1 MFWVVEEEDKP
12 LPACQNHENQWE
24 TIVKPLET
32 NVFFAK
38 SLEINVLAVGS
49 KSKCLGLSET
59 LENHWENNVLGGGQK
74 NIEPLLACP
83 NHGNYCKP
91 LGEINV
97 LGGGQKHECGEM
109 LETVPQS

>member
-1 MFWVVEEEDKP
+1 MG
-12 LPACQNHENQWE
+12 NQR
-24 TIVKPLET
+24 
-32 NVFFAK
+32 FRR
-38 SLEINVLAVGS
+38 
-49 KSKCLGLSET
+49 
-59 LENHWENNVLGGGQK
+59 GQK
-74 NIEPLLACP
+74 NITSTVIKRNYAKPLGKERFGWWPEIIKPLLACP